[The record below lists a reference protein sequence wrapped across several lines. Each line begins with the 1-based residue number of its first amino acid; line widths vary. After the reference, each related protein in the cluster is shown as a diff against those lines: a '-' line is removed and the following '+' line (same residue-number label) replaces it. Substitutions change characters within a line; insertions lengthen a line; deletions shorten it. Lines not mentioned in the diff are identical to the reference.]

1 MLKPMLD
8 RFYTRLVAGC
18 LFPLH
23 ELLKKHR
30 TVHIKQQLEKSQWL
44 SQEQILQ
51 AQQQRLQGF
60 IRDICQNVP
69 YYQRLMHELQLSAS
83 DIQTTK
89 DLAKLP
95 FLDKAAIRGH
105 FSELKH
111 AHAGIVR
118 PFTTG
123 GSSGTPLTFLLGNER
138 ISHDVAEKWRA
149 TRWWGVDIGD
159 KEIVAWGSPI
169 ELNKQDKVKIW
180 RDRLFRST
188 LIPAFDLT
196 ETTLL
201 KFIEQIQ
208 TTKPA
213 MLFGYPSVFHLIAKT
228 AQQQQIDLTK
238 LGLKVV
244 FVTSERLYPYQREL
258 IEQVFNAPVANGY
271 GGRDAGF
278 IAHQCPHGNMHISAE
293 DIIVEIID
301 KDGNCVPDGQSG
313 EIVVTHLATSDFP
326 FVRYRTGDIAT
337 KSTTSCPCGRGLPVL
352 EQIEGRSTDFVVAA
366 DGTMMHGLALIYVIR
381 ELHGISNFKIVQESL
396 LSTSVQLVFDPG
408 IEHTP
413 LLKVI
418 EQGLKSRLGQQV
430 QIEFEIRDNIAAEAS
445 GKFRYVISKVTH

>member
-1 MLKPMLD
+1 MFN
-8 RFYTRLVAGC
+8 RIYTKLVAGC

-23 ELLKKHR
+23 ELLKKHH
-30 TVHIKQQLEKSQWL
+30 TVRIKQQLEKTQWH
-44 SQEQILQ
+44 SREQILE
-51 AQQQRLQGF
+51 AQQLRLQKF
-60 IRDICQNVP
+60 IRDICRHVP
-69 YYQRLMHELQLSAS
+69 YYQHLLQKLNLSAS
-83 DIQTTK
+83 DIQTTA

-95 FLDKAAIRGH
+95 FLDKTIIRNN
-105 FSELKH
+105 FAELKH
-111 AHAGIVR
+111 AHTGIVR

-169 ELNKQDKVKIW
+169 ELNKQDKIKIW

-201 KFIEQIQ
+201 KFIEQIRHE
-208 TTKPA
+208 KPA
-213 MLFGYPSVFHLIAKT
+213 MLFGYPSVFHVIAKT
-228 AQQQQIDLTK
+228 AQQHQLDLTR

-301 KDGNCVPDGQSG
+301 KDGSCVPDGQSG
-313 EIVVTHLATSDFP
+313 EIVVTHLATRDFP

-337 KSTTSCPCGRGLPVL
+337 KSAKLCPCGRGLPLL
-352 EQIEGRSTDFVVAA
+352 EQIEGRSTDFVIAA

-381 ELHGISNFKIVQESL
+381 ELAGVSNFKIVQQSL
-396 LSTSVQLVFDPG
+396 LLTTVQLVVEKDVDA
-408 IEHTP
+408 TP
-413 LLKVI
+413 LLATI
-418 EQGLKSRLGQQV
+418 EHGLQARLGENV
-430 QIEFEIRDNIAAEAS
+430 QIQFELLDEIAAEAS
-445 GKFRYVISKVTH
+445 GKFRYVISKVAP